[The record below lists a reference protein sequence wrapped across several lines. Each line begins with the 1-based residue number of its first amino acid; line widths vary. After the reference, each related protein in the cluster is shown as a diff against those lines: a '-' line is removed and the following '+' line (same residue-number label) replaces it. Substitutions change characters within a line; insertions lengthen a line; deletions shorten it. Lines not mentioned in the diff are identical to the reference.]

1 MDPKLFYHGK
11 IFIVDDELANTQ
23 LLEKI
28 LTRAGY
34 ENLSVTTDSRRV
46 VSMVLDDDP
55 DLLLLD
61 LHMPHLDGYEVL
73 SLLRN
78 LVPEE
83 TFFPIIVLTA
93 DITPQA
99 KHRAL
104 GSGATDFLSKPFD
117 HAEVLL
123 RVQTALRTRFLHR
136 QLRHENAVLDERV
149 NVRTELLAQSVSE
162 LQQTQ
167 KQAGQQRDLRG

>member
-1 MDPKLFYHGK
+1 MNPKLFYHGK

-46 VSMVLDDDP
+46 VSMVVDDDP

-61 LHMPHLDGYEVL
+61 LHMPHLDGHEIL
-73 SLLRN
+73 GLLRS
-78 LVPEE
+78 LIPEE
-83 TFFPIIVLTA
+83 TFFPIVVLTA
-93 DITPQA
+93 DVTPRA

-104 GSGATDFLSKPFD
+104 EGGATDFLSKPFD
-117 HAEVLL
+117 HTEVLL
-123 RVQTALRTRFLHR
+123 RVENALRSRFLHR
-136 QLRHENAVLDERV
+136 QLRHENAVLEERV
-149 NVRTELLAQSVSE
+149 NVRTELLAASVDE
-162 LQQTQ
+162 LRRTQRQTGAV
-167 KQAGQQRDLRG
+167 KLND